1 MSRFVL
7 SAILAFCLIPSTWA
21 ANPIE
26 EENQKPAHST
36 GN

>member
-7 SAILAFCLIPSTWA
+7 SALLAFGLIPSTWA

-26 EENQKPAHST
+26 EENQKPGAST